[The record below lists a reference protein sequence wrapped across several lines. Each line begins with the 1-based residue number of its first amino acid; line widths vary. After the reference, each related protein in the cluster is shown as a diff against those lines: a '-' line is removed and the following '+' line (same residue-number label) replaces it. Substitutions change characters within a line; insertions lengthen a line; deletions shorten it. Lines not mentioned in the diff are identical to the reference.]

1 MIELFKS
8 SLQNG
13 MNAVNLAQIMSNP
26 QKEDELNRSDTIRNE
41 AISISNFN
49 YMGDKANR
57 LPYIYGTKQFFSTEY
72 IGFN

>member
-1 MIELFKS
+1 
-8 SLQNG
+8 

-26 QKEDELNRSDTIRNE
+26 PKEDELNRSDTIRNE

-72 IGFN
+72 IGFKKLEKINKSF

>member
-1 MIELFKS
+1 
-8 SLQNG
+8 

-26 QKEDELNRSDTIRNE
+26 PKEDELNRSDTIRNE

-72 IGFN
+72 ICFKKLEKINKSF